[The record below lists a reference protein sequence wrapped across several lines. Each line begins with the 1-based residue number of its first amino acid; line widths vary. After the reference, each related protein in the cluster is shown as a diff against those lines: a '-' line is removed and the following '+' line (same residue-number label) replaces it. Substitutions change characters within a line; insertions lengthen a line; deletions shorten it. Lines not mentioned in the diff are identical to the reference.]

1 MEMKSFPLNFN
12 QDICLLFLVK
22 TLMMDSPSKSRFIK
36 IFDGDPGY
44 YLEKMKEKCSL
55 YGHVILD
62 ASSHWDGTLN
72 ELLEGVKLLAV
83 HYSDKDSDKNQ
94 LRKFYMKN
102 YPALERSI
110 ELVKVFHKNSSLS
123 DLVMM
128 VHNVN
133 NTESDNT
140 KEPIRIGDTLKDLA
154 IIMAFC
160 SYEGIAVNA
169 SASDQDS
176 IYIAYMVEC
185 YLFSTGCRCSDIL
198 SGYSNAHLRKLISLN
213 IFGEFGDAKDDIQTN
228 ITRLIV
234 LSEAVTEEE
243 INHCVTLLLKDRQLE
258 VKDQVVIALRDAAGN
273 AIRQRTALH
282 VLAYAYLE
290 NQAKQAEMEK
300 RFLSSLSSMKQTDK
314 NQDMILKKELI
325 QCKEALYTA
334 QGKIETLSARLD
346 HQTETVEENKRLIA
360 EKDNEIKA
368 LKKEL
373 WEAEE
378 ALLQDETE
386 TSQDIELSDEEK
398 EYKSKRK
405 QIQEKL
411 IKFATRVPI
420 FMYLTDYRER
430 SLKDVITQLE
440 PGLFKKVTGLDV
452 KDFELL
458 VSLGVFNDALMN
470 DAVYKF
476 KRYEDASLEYSGIN
490 KHAGENIGLF
500 DTVLSQDDYI
510 AME

>member
-36 IFDGDPGY
+36 IFDSDPGY

-55 YGHVILD
+55 YGHVIPD

-273 AIRQRTALH
+273 ATRQRTALH
-282 VLAYAYLE
+282 ALAYAYLE

-398 EYKSKRK
+398 GSLRRAKVVIVGGHCHVYQLLQDEYPDFKYISPDQSKIDPNIIRH
-405 QIQEKL
+405 
-411 IKFATRVPI
+411 A
-420 FMYLTDYRER
+420 
-430 SLKDVITQLE
+430 DVVCYMTHHM
-440 PGLFKKVTGLDV
+440 
-452 KDFELL
+452 
-458 VSLGVFNDALMN
+458 SHSVFNNARRQARL
-470 DAVYKF
+470 Y
-476 KRYEDASLEYSGIN
+476 GIRQVFMTSN
-490 KHAGENIGLF
+490 NIGFILKKISEELKKEVNKA
-500 DTVLSQDDYI
+500 DTEP
-510 AME
+510 A